1 MSANSCNKIITIP
14 CQSDNSDGF
23 KITLTFQMLACA
35 CIQLTCIS
43 QIGWSSTYGSVLNL
57 ASKVKS
63 FYSDQNWAAMLFQN
77 FCVVS
82 SLVFFHTATWKE
94 CWYQMQWFYS
104 PYRTNKHESVLGLAL
119 FFLLALFLNSA
130 MTGSFSLLISS
141 LSIRLLILFFA
152 SPFLL
157 PLVCPTPLSELPCLQ
172 NSWMPGSWNA

>member
-1 MSANSCNKIITIP
+1 
-14 CQSDNSDGF
+14 
-23 KITLTFQMLACA
+23 MLACA

-119 FFLLALFLNSA
+119 FFLPALFLNSA

-141 LSIRLLILFFA
+141 PSIGLLILFFA
-152 SPFLL
+152 SPCLSHTSIGTPVSPELL
-157 PLVCPTPLSELPCLQ
+157 QLPGIQAAGMHRLHWLSSNIMGGFKSHPIGPSV
-172 NSWMPGSWNA
+172 SWPAV